1 MQQLSASKGFC
12 PTSRP
17 WSLVAAAQ
25 GSHAQIEL
33 RRYTLPRPN
42 EMWELDDAP
51 ILSIVLPRAEGAHG
65 DIMFDGGQRDRYR
78 VGRIMLRPADIAM
91 HSRGDGGVLE
101 IVTCRFDP
109 ARFRAAT
116 GIDDWDAARLRLCA
130 EITAPQITALSL
142 RLQREAVAPGFA
154 SGIAVDALADLLMVD
169 LARLLR
175 GSADAGT
182 TKGGLAPWQ
191 LTRIEEWLRESQDI
205 WPTTQHLAEI
215 CGISRSHLSRSF
227 AATTGRALSDYA
239 AAVRME
245 RAQQLVAAAELPIST
260 IAETLGFASASA
272 FAAAFR
278 RVTGVTPRQFRL
290 LRN

>member
-1 MQQLSASKGFC
+1 M
-12 PTSRP
+12 
-17 WSLVAAAQ
+17 AATQ

-33 RRYTLPRPN
+33 RRYTLPSPN

-65 DIMFDGGQRDRYR
+65 DIMFDGGHHDRYR

-109 ARFRAAT
+109 VRFRSAT
-116 GIDDWDAARLRLCA
+116 GIEDWDATRLRLCA
-130 EITAPQITALSL
+130 AITAPQITALSL
-142 RLQREAVAPGFA
+142 RLQREAMVPGFA
-154 SGIAVDALADLLMVD
+154 SGIAVDAVADLLMVD
-169 LARLLR
+169 LGRLLR
-175 GSADAGT
+175 GNARAGAM
-182 TKGGLAPWQ
+182 KGGLAPWQ
-191 LTRIEEWLRESQDI
+191 LARIEEWLRESRDT
-205 WPTTQHLAEI
+205 WPTTRDLAGL

-245 RAQQLVAAAELPIST
+245 RAQQMVAIAELPISA

-272 FAAAFR
+272 FTAAFR
-278 RVTGVTPRQFRL
+278 RANGVTPRQFRH